1 VFARRFELFKSV
13 YLHKTSTALDYMTSE
28 ALVLANSVYKFDEMC
43 FDPQR
48 YLKLMNDDL
57 LKVIS
62 RSKDPRLAE
71 SKKILKRI
79 EYRDLYKVCGEA
91 IISREIKGEV

>member
-1 VFARRFELFKSV
+1 
-13 YLHKTSTALDYMTSE
+13 LDYMTSE